1 MEKSYF
7 KNATLSPLCTH
18 EIWFYAGSYMCE
30 NDVLGQSSL
39 CIDESCDNFS
49 YNLYYCLE
57 CGGWVQ
63 TSRWQEFEETHFVLK
78 NREHLDVNKYKKLYR
93 RLIIENSHLE
103 AKRLI
108 IREFNGIQKSLR
120 R

>member
-7 KNATLSPLCTH
+7 KNETLSSLCTH
-18 EIWFYAGSYMCE
+18 EIWFYAGSYMCT
-30 NDVLGQSSL
+30 NGFLGHSSL

-63 TSRWQEFEETHFVLK
+63 TSLWQEFEDTHLVLK
-78 NREHLDVNKYKKLYR
+78 NRNDLNVGQYKKLYR
-93 RLIIENSHLE
+93 KLSIENNPE
-103 AKRLI
+103 DVKRLMMK
-108 IREFNGIQKSLR
+108 EFNGTQKSLR